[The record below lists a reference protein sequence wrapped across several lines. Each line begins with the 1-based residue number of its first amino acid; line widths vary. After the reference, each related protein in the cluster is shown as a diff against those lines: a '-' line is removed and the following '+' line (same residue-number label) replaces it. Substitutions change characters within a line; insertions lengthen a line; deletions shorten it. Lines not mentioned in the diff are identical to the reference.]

1 MKEAAQ
7 LKAALV
13 VRVLEHRDFAVAL
26 PKLYVATVD
35 QSLGV
40 FLRGLIVRAD
50 QFDCPEKVTVD
61 PNNVRSIPDHWWPP
75 FPPKNVTEIVFCR
88 SGPGHSRGGPD

>member
-1 MKEAAQ
+1 
-7 LKAALV
+7 
-13 VRVLEHRDFAVAL
+13 
-26 PKLYVATVD
+26 
-35 QSLGV
+35 
-40 FLRGLIVRAD
+40 
-50 QFDCPEKVTVD
+50 VTVD